1 MRKRSRQAGEGLS
14 GCLFWLAILG
24 IFILIGFKVVPVK
37 MKSSQLYDFMV
48 EQAKFSSD
56 SSAELMKR
64 RILGKAREFGLPV
77 SSKNVSVVKA
87 GGRIRMRA
95 TFTVPIDLYVYTY
108 NWEFDYEVDRPV
120 FII

>member
-1 MRKRSRQAGEGLS
+1 MRKKSRQAGEGLA

-24 IFILIGFKVVPVK
+24 IIVLIGFKVVPVK
-37 MKSSQLYDFMV
+37 MNASQLYDFMV
-48 EQAKFSSD
+48 EQAKFSSN
-56 SSAELMKR
+56 SSADLIKR

-77 SSKNVSVVKA
+77 TSKNVSVVKA
-87 GGRIRMRA
+87 GGRIRMRCR
-95 TFTVPIDLYVYTY
+95 FTVPVDLYVYTY

>member
-1 MRKRSRQAGEGLS
+1 MRKKSRQAGEGLA

-24 IFILIGFKVVPVK
+24 IIVLIGFKVVPVK
-37 MKSSQLYDFMV
+37 MNSSQLYDFMV
-48 EQAKFSSD
+48 EQAKFSSN
-56 SSAELMKR
+56 SSADLIKR

-77 SSKNVSVVKA
+77 ASKNVSVVKA
-87 GGRIRMRA
+87 GGRIRMRCR
-95 TFTVPIDLYVYTY
+95 FTVPVDLYVYTY